1 MSSIRKISKQ
11 KLHLGESKVQVLN
24 ISHCFKHCCCRKE
37 MEATWNKKGEDYK
50 SQVEQIEEKLR
61 NTELAVSKVIND
73 Y

>member
-1 MSSIRKISKQ
+1 MSSIRRISKQ
-11 KLHLGESKVQVLN
+11 KLHLGESKVRVLN
-24 ISHCFKHCCCRKE
+24 ISHCFKHFRKE